1 MKVLNRLAVALLIAS
16 LASVA
21 AFAKTRSEKVTFLND
36 IKVNGTLVKKGVY
49 DLKFDDKTGEVSIV
63 KNGKVMASASTTR
76 EKRQSKA
83 RRFEWRYTGQGE
95 NAELTHVA
103 FSGADENV
111 VLNGSAA
118 SR

>member
-1 MKVLNRLAVALLIAS
+1 MKFFNRIAVALLIAS

-63 KNGKVMASASTTR
+63 KGGKVVARANSTM
-76 EKRQSKA
+76 EQRQTKA
-83 RRFEWRYTGQGE
+83 RRFEFKYSGQGE

-103 FSGADENV
+103 FSGSEQNV
-111 VLNGSAA
+111 VLNSAAA

>member
-1 MKVLNRLAVALLIAS
+1 MKFFNRIAVALLIAS

-21 AFAKTRSEKVTFLND
+21 AFAKTRSEKVTFISD
-36 IKVNGTLVKKGVY
+36 IKVNGTTVKKGVY

-63 KNGKVMASASTTR
+63 KNGKVLAKANTTV

-95 NAELTHVA
+95 NAELTHVVFA
-103 FSGADENV
+103 GADQNV
-111 VLNGSAA
+111 VLNSSAA

>member
-1 MKVLNRLAVALLIAS
+1 MKFVNRIAVVLLIAS
-16 LASVA
+16 LATVA

-36 IKVNGTLVKKGVY
+36 IKVNGTVVKKGVY
-49 DLKFDDKTGEVSIV
+49 DLKFDDKTGDVSIV
-63 KNGKVMASASTTR
+63 KNGKVLASANTTV

-95 NAELTHVA
+95 NAELTHVV
-103 FSGADENV
+103 FEGASENLV
-111 VLNGSAA
+111 INSAAA

>member
-1 MKVLNRLAVALLIAS
+1 MKFFNRVAVALLIAS
-16 LASVA
+16 LASVT

-63 KNGKVMASASTTR
+63 KNGKVVARANSTV

-83 RRFEWRYTGQGE
+83 RHFEWRYAGQRE
-95 NAELTHVA
+95 NAELTHVI

-111 VLNGSAA
+111 VLNSSAA

>member
-1 MKVLNRLAVALLIAS
+1 MKFFNRIAVTLLIAS

-36 IKVNGTLVKKGVY
+36 IKVNGTLVKKGAY

-63 KNGKVMASASTTR
+63 KNGKVMARANTTV
-76 EKRQSKA
+76 EKRESKA
-83 RRFEWRYTGQGE
+83 RKFEFKYTGQGE
-95 NAELTHVA
+95 NAELTQVA
-103 FSGADENV
+103 FAGADENV
-111 VLNGSAA
+111 VLNSTAA

>member
-1 MKVLNRLAVALLIAS
+1 MKFFSRIAVVLLIVS
-16 LASVA
+16 LASIA

-63 KNGKVMASASTTR
+63 KHGKVIARANTTV
-76 EKRQSKA
+76 EKRESKA
-83 RRFEWRYTGQGE
+83 RRFEWKYTNQGE
-95 NAELTHVA
+95 NAELIHVA
-103 FSGADENV
+103 FAGADENF
-111 VLNGSAA
+111 VLNSSAA